1 MRRRLML
8 LTVIL
13 VIAVPGCLRPVGVGF
28 TLTPWATFAGAK
40 RNYEKR
46 VQTVQELRE
55 NGALSEHEEFS
66 LTFIIGAGEATF
78 DQWEASLE
86 MGELVPPRMV
96 TRGYNRLIRELIA
109 LRIGAERRQR

>member
-8 LTVIL
+8 AAVIC
-13 VIAVPGCLRPVGVGF
+13 VIGMPGCLRPVGVGF
-28 TLTPWATFAGAK
+28 TLTPRATFAGAK
-40 RNYEKR
+40 GNYQNR
-46 VQTVQELRE
+46 VKAVQELRE

-86 MGELVPPRMV
+86 MGEIIPPRIV